1 MWTSLMRV
9 LGRLFSPSPD
19 DFGAR
24 LVSHYGLDA

>member
-1 MWTSLMRV
+1 MWTSLMRA
-9 LGRLFSPSPD
+9 LSRFFSPSAD